1 VHPLLKLVVCLGWV
15 IALILVFD
23 ARFQLIGLAGAAL
36 ALVLFGQVRVLLVL
50 ALAVPFALFG
60 FGFLMTSLLF
70 REEGGYALQVAGE
83 AAVSAEALQSG
94 IVLFLR
100 ALSCGMVS
108 ALFVLTTDPGA
119 LVKAA
124 MRDWR
129 LPPRVGY
136 ALFSVLHVVPDL
148 VSELHQIR
156 LARAMKQG
164 APLRRMPGPVE
175 AGSLFVPLLAY
186 AIRRATRAAIA
197 MEARGLEAGAER
209 TILGA
214 PRFARHDLIF
224 LAIGL
229 GALSAALLLILY
241 YRSQTE

>member
-1 VHPLLKLVVCLGWV
+1 VLRRVHPLVKLAVCLGWV

-23 ARFQLIGLAGAAL
+23 ARFQLIGLTGAAL
-36 ALVLFGQVRVLLVL
+36 ALVVFGQVRILLVI

-60 FGFLMTSLLF
+60 FGFLTTSLLF

-83 AAVSAEALQSG
+83 AAVSGEALEAG

-124 MRDWR
+124 MRDWH

-156 LARAMKQG
+156 LSRAMKSG
-164 APLRRMPGPVE
+164 AAIRSMPGPAE
-175 AGSLFVPLLAY
+175 ALSLFVPLLAY
-186 AIRRATRAAIA
+186 AIRRATRASIA
-197 MEARGLEAGAER
+197 MEARGLEAGVKR

-214 PRFARHDLIF
+214 PRLGRHDLIF
-224 LAIGL
+224 LGIGVL
-229 GALSAALLLILY
+229 TLSAALFLI
-241 YRSQTE
+241 TP

>member
-1 VHPLLKLVVCLGWV
+1 V

-60 FGFLMTSLLF
+60 FGFLKTSLLF

-83 AAVSAEALQSG
+83 AAISGEALQAG

-136 ALFSVLHVVPDL
+136 ALFSVPARRPRPRVRTASDQTCAGHEERRAPAPDAKAGRSSKP
-148 VSELHQIR
+148 VRPAPR
-156 LARAMKQG
+156 LRHPPRNPRLDSHGGARPGGGCQADDPRG
-164 APLRRMPGPVE
+164 APPRLPRPHLSRGWRRD
-175 AGSLFVPLLAY
+175 PLGGAVVDHRV
-186 AIRRATRAAIA
+186 ARPNERRRRR
-197 MEARGLEAGAER
+197 EL
-209 TILGA
+209 
-214 PRFARHDLIF
+214 
-224 LAIGL
+224 
-229 GALSAALLLILY
+229 
-241 YRSQTE
+241 